1 VDNAVKKVVDE
12 SLVNDWIQR
21 VYRGFEKCGKNRSK
35 NMAKIWQKI
44 IDYDFLL
51 SKLRP
56 AINII

>member
-1 VDNAVKKVVDE
+1 
-12 SLVNDWIQR
+12 
-21 VYRGFEKCGKNRSK
+21 
-35 NMAKIWQKI
+35 MAKIWQKI

>member
-1 VDNAVKKVVDE
+1 MIGYK
-12 SLVNDWIQR
+12 
-21 VYRGFEKCGKNRSK
+21 GFIGVSEKCGKNRSK

-44 IDYDFLL
+44 IDYDFLI